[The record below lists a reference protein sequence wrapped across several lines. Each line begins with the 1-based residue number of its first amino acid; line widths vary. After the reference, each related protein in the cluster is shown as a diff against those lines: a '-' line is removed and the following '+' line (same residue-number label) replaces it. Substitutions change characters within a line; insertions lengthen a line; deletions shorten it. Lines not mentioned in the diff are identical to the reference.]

1 MKSAKHLPA
10 MWPSTAI
17 SPAALACAAGLWLVA
32 FDNLGFWRAL
42 WAARA
47 PSSLH
52 GALAVAGLALVLW
65 SLFALLA
72 RLLCWPRVGKFAIA
86 MLLVVAALAAYFIG
100 SYGIFIDKG
109 MMRNVLQTDW
119 RESADLLSLP
129 LLLDFAWRGL
139 LPAALVLSVRVAHP
153 GWRPALAGIARSAL
167 LAA

>member
-119 RESADLLSLP
+119 RE
-129 LLLDFAWRGL
+129 
-139 LPAALVLSVRVAHP
+139 
-153 GWRPALAGIARSAL
+153 
-167 LAA
+167 

>member
-1 MKSAKHLPA
+1 MRCRLPSRQRQTLSPSLPWA
-10 MWPSTAI
+10 RRLAIVCWPSI
-17 SPAALACAAGLWLVA
+17 RC
-32 FDNLGFWRAL
+32 RRCL
-42 WAARA
+42 WAARD
-47 PSSLH
+47 PSSLR
-52 GALAVAGLALVLW
+52 GELTVAALALVLW

-100 SYGIFIDKG
+100 SYGIFIDRG